1 MNSSQPLDSASSV
14 RENVEY
20 VLRDK
25 DGNIKQLFQD
35 NALCVWLMKNNYLSP
50 LWINRWYAPLLLPFL
65 GHYANSKLASNLIT
79 NAGRALISG
88 LINGSGAPAAA
99 TFVAVGTGTTAAATG
114 DTTLQTETA
123 TSGLSRA
130 AGTASLVTTSV
141 TNDTAQVL
149 KSFSVTG
156 TVAVTEAGLLNAAS
170 VGTLLCRQ
178 VFTAINVVNT
188 DTLQITWKVQNT

>member
-1 MNSSQPLDSASSV
+1 MKQVYDSHAFV

-25 DGNIKQLFQD
+25 DGNIKPIFQENKLFT
-35 NALCVWLMKNNYLSP
+35 WLMEKGIVTPHFYK
-50 LWINRWYAPLLLPFL
+50 IPFL
-65 GHYANSKLASNLIT
+65 LGYWSTSKNVSNLIT
-79 NAGRALISG
+79 NAGRGLISG

-99 TFVAVGTGTTAAATG
+99 TYVAVGTGATAANAT

-141 TNDTAQVL
+141 TNDTAQVT
-149 KSFSVTG
+149 KTFSVSG
-156 TVAVTEAGLLNAAS
+156 TVAVTEAGLLNAS
-170 VGTLLCRQ
+170 SSGTLLCRQ
-178 VFTAINVVNT
+178 VFSAVNVVNG
-188 DTLQITWKVQNT
+188 DSLQITWKVQNT